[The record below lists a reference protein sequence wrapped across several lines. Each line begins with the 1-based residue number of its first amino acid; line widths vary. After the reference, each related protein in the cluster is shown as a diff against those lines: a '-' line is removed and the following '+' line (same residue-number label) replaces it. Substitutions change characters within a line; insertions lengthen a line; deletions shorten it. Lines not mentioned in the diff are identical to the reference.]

1 MDYSLCHLV
10 PLNFESANTI
20 SNWKYDPPYSA
31 YSFKGHSNE
40 YLKRK
45 ENWGKEQFC
54 MVLENEIIAQVA
66 CQQMDGEVWV
76 GWSLNPALCGGGEG
90 HYFVLRCLE
99 ELQKILKLHRGQTI
113 LLRVAEANQ
122 RAIRAYQ
129 KAGFIYRETIWDE
142 IAYSNVAEPFWIMEK
157 QL

>member
-54 MVLENEIIAQVA
+54 MVLENEIIVQVA

-76 GWSLNPALCGGGEG
+76 GGRSIQRSA
-90 HYFVLRCLE
+90 LE
-99 ELQKILKLHRGQTI
+99 EKGITLFCGVWKSCKK
-113 LLRVAEANQ
+113 
-122 RAIRAYQ
+122 Y
-129 KAGFIYRETIWDE
+129 
-142 IAYSNVAEPFWIMEK
+142 
-157 QL
+157 